1 LATFFFFAGII
12 LVTAL
17 YFTRAKKDKAGKNWI
32 QFFTK
37 GKEAGFSIR
46 ELEQIRRLSKDC
58 KIEDPVSIFTSQ
70 KQLEICIRSVV
81 NSVRMSG
88 ESEDPAIQD
97 FLSRLFDYC
106 KEVGIKNS
114 EKKSS
119 ISNSRQISEGQALQV
134 LVTGTGVFKSE
145 VVKNIE
151 SYLTISRPSNAKMT
165 SSMAWTG
172 LRISVY
178 FWREDD
184 AGYVFDTEVIDE
196 VFSKGIS
203 SLKVEH
209 NDSLFRTQKRR
220 SLRVKI
226 HKPAYVYM
234 AGESD
239 PYKME
244 TAPGLRCKLDDISD
258 TGCAFTVRG
267 QAVTGLRL
275 KVQFALDR
283 IPICIPGTVRSVE
296 YQQGSNISLVRMEAD
311 PLPIPVRNHIM
322 CEVFDMLPD
331 EDEDELPFRVTE
343 NGEGA
348 PSAAVPQAN
357 NGQPNKTPEVLLD

>member
-17 YFTRAKKDKAGKNWI
+17 YFTRAKKDKVGKNWI

-46 ELEQIRRLSKDC
+46 ELEQLRRLSNNC
-58 KIEDPVSIFTSQ
+58 KLEDPVSIFTSQ
-70 KQLEICIRSVV
+70 KHLEQCIRSVV
-81 NSVRMSG
+81 NTVRMSG
-88 ESEDPAIQD
+88 ESEDPAVQD

-106 KEVGIKNS
+106 KEVGIKNA

-119 ISNSRQISEGQALQV
+119 ITNSRQISEGQALQI

-151 SYLTISRPSNAKMT
+151 SYLTISRPTNAKMT
-165 SSMAWTG
+165 SSMQWTG

-184 AGYVFDTEVIDE
+184 AGYVFDSEVLDE

-234 AGESD
+234 VNDAD
-239 PYKME
+239 PHRME
-244 TAPGLRCKLDDISD
+244 KAQGLRCMLDDISD

-267 QAVTGLRL
+267 QATTGLRL

-283 IPICIPGTVRSVE
+283 VPICIPGTVRSVE
-296 YQQGSNISLVRMEAD
+296 YQQGANLSLVRMEAD
-311 PLPIPVRNHIM
+311 TLPIQVRNHIM

-343 NGEGA
+343 GAEAGAAPPPAQPSNGPADKLPE
-348 PSAAVPQAN
+348 AVN
-357 NGQPNKTPEVLLD
+357 E